1 MIADMTQELPF
12 AEQVEEVKA
21 KISQWIREDY
31 PTAKFAWYEPPYVQE
46 RLRLIIKCYGKEHH
60 IALPLMAANYTQ
72 EAIDY
77 FRRGVR
83 GAIERR
89 RRR

>member
-1 MIADMTQELPF
+1 MIADMKKVLPF

-31 PTAKFAWYEPPYVQE
+31 PTAEFAWYEPPYVQE

-60 IALPLMAANYTQ
+60 IPLPLMRANYTQ
-72 EAIDY
+72 EAINY
-77 FRRGVR
+77 FRRGVG
-83 GAIERR
+83 GAIERGTR
-89 RRR
+89 R